1 MANGSTGGPLVAAAL
16 IIGAS
21 LVGASYLVATSIDRG
36 TAEIG
41 ELKTAMEGVAV
52 AQARPAAAP
61 SRSRRPDPSRV
72 YKVDVASAPTK
83 GAAKAPVT
91 IVEWADF
98 Q

>member
-1 MANGSTGGPLVAAAL
+1 
-16 IIGAS
+16 
-21 LVGASYLVATSIDRG
+21 
-36 TAEIG
+36 
-41 ELKTAMEGVAV
+41 MEGVAV

-61 SRSRRPDPSRV
+61 ARSRRPDPNRV

-83 GAAKAPVT
+83 GTVKAPIT